1 MLKSFLEFQ
10 SLEENIKGES
20 NRILARIKRL
30 KGKVNPEVLEVAI
43 DIFEF
48 WLRIQGIR
56 KR

>member
-10 SLEENIKGES
+10 SLEESIKGES

-48 WLRIQGIR
+48 WLRIQGIT

>member
-10 SLEENIKGES
+10 SLDESIKGES

-48 WLRIQGIR
+48 WLRIEGIR